1 MNNHVKNVK
10 RISLS
15 RLLITFFFLCC
26 TNIMFAQSAKI
37 DIAGS
42 VTDKAGEPLIG
53 VTVREEGTKNA
64 TVTDMDGA
72 YTLKA
77 VNAKGQLKFSY
88 VGMTDKVIAVNGK
101 KMNVVM
107 SADEKILDQVVVI
120 GYGSVKKSDLTG
132 SVTSVEMDQ
141 LKATPSNS
149 VEGLL
154 QGRAAGLQ
162 VVNSSQSPGASS
174 TVFVVAARS
183 MVQTRH
189 WWLSMVFLLAMLA
202 T

>member
-15 RLLITFFFLCC
+15 RLLIIFFFLCC

-72 YTLKA
+72 YT
-77 VNAKGQLKFSY
+77 
-88 VGMTDKVIAVNGK
+88 
-101 KMNVVM
+101 
-107 SADEKILDQVVVI
+107 
-120 GYGSVKKSDLTG
+120 
-132 SVTSVEMDQ
+132 
-141 LKATPSNS
+141 
-149 VEGLL
+149 
-154 QGRAAGLQ
+154 
-162 VVNSSQSPGASS
+162 
-174 TVFVVAARS
+174 
-183 MVQTRH
+183 
-189 WWLSMVFLLAMLA
+189 
-202 T
+202 